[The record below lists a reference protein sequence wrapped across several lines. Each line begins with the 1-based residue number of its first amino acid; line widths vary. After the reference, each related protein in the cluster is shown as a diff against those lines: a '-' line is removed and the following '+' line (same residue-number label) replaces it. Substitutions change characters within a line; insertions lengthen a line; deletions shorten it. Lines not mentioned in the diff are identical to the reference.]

1 MKTRRSRHPQY
12 DLFATLQTHFEID
25 PRRLIVL
32 CALILG
38 MIQTRS
44 VVLWRLVP
52 VVQLG
57 DNENSVY
64 KRLKRFMQYSLS
76 QTMIARFALSFLR
89 EEQQLLLLMDRTNWK
104 WGQQDINFLILSV
117 YWRSFSFPL
126 AWTLIP
132 HGANSKSEQR
142 IELLEAVMPL
152 LQSKTVYLLAD
163 REFVG
168 KKWFKAL
175 KHRHVLPCIRLKAD
189 SRVNGI
195 PVWALFRKLQPGE
208 MRYWHKPMRI
218 YGVQLRVLGAKNLF
232 DQTLYLAYHGHARLA
247 LERYAKRWNCE
258 NMHQAMKSRG
268 FHLED
273 TNVTDLRRISTLF
286 GVLTLAFMWCCLI
299 GEFEE
304 QREPQKPLKHGYP
317 PKSLFRRGLDALK
330 KAIEDLAWGESSAK
344 TSFRPLLATFVP

>member
-142 IELLEAVMPL
+142 IELRREA
-152 LQSKTVYLLAD
+152 
-163 REFVG
+163 E
-168 KKWFKAL
+168 
-175 KHRHVLPCIRLKAD
+175 
-189 SRVNGI
+189 
-195 PVWALFRKLQPGE
+195 
-208 MRYWHKPMRI
+208 
-218 YGVQLRVLGAKNLF
+218 
-232 DQTLYLAYHGHARLA
+232 
-247 LERYAKRWNCE
+247 
-258 NMHQAMKSRG
+258 
-268 FHLED
+268 
-273 TNVTDLRRISTLF
+273 
-286 GVLTLAFMWCCLI
+286 
-299 GEFEE
+299 EE
-304 QREPQKPLKHGYP
+304 QRRQEAEYIASLRQGRIPTVQSSLLLNPSEFCYLEAPVTYLSRVQKSGVDEV
-317 PKSLFRRGLDALK
+317 SR
-330 KAIEDLAWGESSAK
+330 
-344 TSFRPLLATFVP
+344 LLYGFFCDENPTKPTPSV

>member
-1 MKTRRSRHPQY
+1 MRP
-12 DLFATLQTHFEID
+12 D
-25 PRRLIVL
+25 P
-32 CALILG
+32 G
-38 MIQTRS
+38 HDPDPS

-152 LQSKTVYLLAD
+152 LQSK
-163 REFVG
+163 
-168 KKWFKAL
+168 
-175 KHRHVLPCIRLKAD
+175 
-189 SRVNGI
+189 NG
-195 PVWALFRKLQPGE
+195 LSPG
-208 MRYWHKPMRI
+208 
-218 YGVQLRVLGAKNLF
+218 
-232 DQTLYLAYHGHARLA
+232 
-247 LERYAKRWNCE
+247 
-258 NMHQAMKSRG
+258 
-268 FHLED
+268 
-273 TNVTDLRRISTLF
+273 
-286 GVLTLAFMWCCLI
+286 
-299 GEFEE
+299 
-304 QREPQKPLKHGYP
+304 
-317 PKSLFRRGLDALK
+317 
-330 KAIEDLAWGESSAK
+330 
-344 TSFRPLLATFVP
+344 